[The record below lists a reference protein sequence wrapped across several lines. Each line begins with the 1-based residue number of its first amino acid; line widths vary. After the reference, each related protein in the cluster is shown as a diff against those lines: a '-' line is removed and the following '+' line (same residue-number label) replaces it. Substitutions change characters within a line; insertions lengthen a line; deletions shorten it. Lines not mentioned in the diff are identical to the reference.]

1 MIIDCYISESCSSE
15 DALRRN
21 VMEALELAA
30 VDAPV
35 NFRIIN
41 ETEAKRLGL
50 MGSPSIMINGKDII
64 PGDIPG
70 FS

>member
-1 MIIDCYISESCSSE
+1 MIIDCYISENCSSE
-15 DALRRN
+15 DALRKN
-21 VMEALELAA
+21 VMEALELEA
-30 VDAPV
+30 VDASI

-41 ETEAKRLGL
+41 ETEAEQLAL
-50 MGSPSIMINGKDII
+50 MGSPSILINRKDII